1 MHGAG
6 WRGTAGVTAAL
17 VAAAL
22 TAGCGSPGG
31 SDGGAK
37 ATGGA
42 NATGTRTGTPAAKPA
57 PVAAATT
64 RATPLTQADVW
75 NAVVTRKELP
85 GFTVGYV
92 QVKGMPIPT
101 VDPSRLPPVTPAG
114 CAPVFRMNE
123 AASAYLIRARVDAM
137 VGPAVPDVPG
147 MSGMA
152 SLTAYSDSDAP
163 RVMADLH
170 NALAACAG
178 LPMVRHDALAS
189 GVSYTDAR
197 VQPGPRLGDDS
208 VSFRFTQVN
217 AVDGEN
223 PANGS
228 ISMPMTLTVVRVGAT
243 VVVFSAE
250 GRGGSTAP
258 AVIPA
263 ALVSAQIAKLTRF
276 THEGPA
282 S

>member
-1 MHGAG
+1 VHRAG
-6 WRGTAGVTAAL
+6 WRGTTG
-17 VAAAL
+17 VAAALAAALL
-22 TAGCGSPGG
+22 TAGCGSG
-31 SDGGAK
+31 GGAH
-37 ATGGA
+37 ATGGTH
-42 NATGTRTGTPAAKPA
+42 ATGTRAGTPAAKPA
-57 PVAAATT
+57 PVAVATT
-64 RATPLTQADVW
+64 HARPLTQADVW
-75 NAVVTRKELP
+75 NAVVARKELP

-137 VGPAVPDVPG
+137 VGPAVPDTPG

-178 LPMVRHDALAS
+178 LHMVRHDALAS

-208 VSFRFTQVN
+208 VSFRFTQIN
-217 AVDGEN
+217 AKDGEN

-263 ALVSAQIAKLTRF
+263 ALVTAQVAKLTRL
-276 THEGPA
+276 THEGAA